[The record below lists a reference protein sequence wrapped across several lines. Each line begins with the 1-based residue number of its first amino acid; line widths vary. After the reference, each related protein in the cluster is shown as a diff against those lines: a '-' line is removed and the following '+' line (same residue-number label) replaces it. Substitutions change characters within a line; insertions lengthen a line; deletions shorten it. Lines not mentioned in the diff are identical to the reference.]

1 MVRLRLDQ
9 FYSSNVHAKEVPKT
23 TRTVLKTALLV
34 YFSIWCGYPT
44 LWVLKEARVIDAVTS
59 HCIHVVLDVLAKSGC
74 DWNAI
79 THVCAACSSRMRMQ
93 SLRPWSPTRAYMQMH
108 I

>member
-59 HCIHVVLDVLAKSGC
+59 HCIHVVLDVLAKSGK
-74 DWNAI
+74 
-79 THVCAACSSRMRMQ
+79 TSSY
-93 SLRPWSPTRAYMQMH
+93 LH
-108 I
+108 